1 MGSWNKTC
9 AVSNLHITA
18 GQRVVIFM
26 LGKQPKQYDFCYVNS
41 YYEVCML
48 PFYGEYND
56 YGAAENCSGVGM
68 NYIVEALK
76 NKLVE
81 IKEGK
86 NPYHEIEAKKDSF
99 NLEQLFELDHCG
111 RLSVEGRDRTWP
123 SGEARAVTH
132 VQIHG
137 DVFDYIIENHTV
149 EDLGNQYESYKF
161 KDVIADIPEYIAR
174 LRAEIESLE
183 KLGDVAIEYRKMMS
197 QRITEMLFK
206 HEESNLAGKWLTFGT
221 YGGSFQP
228 FLISGADLII
238 EEAQKMDDE
247 QLANLLIEFLKGV
260 WINSFMTVT
269 RKAWVKPT
277 GEGSQNDSH
286 KGFDTLIGAMQT
298 VLSKEKI
305 ENDKY
310 RLEEEKW
317 MREYEAAEAKKAKK
331 ERAKTKVKAKK

>member
-68 NYIVEALK
+68 NYIVDALR
-76 NKLVE
+76 NTLVE
-81 IKEGK
+81 MEQGE
-86 NPYHEIEAKKDSF
+86 NPYHEIEAKKNTF

-111 RLSVEGRDRTWP
+111 RLSVEGREWP
-123 SGEARAVTH
+123 IGEARAVTH

-149 EDLGNQYESYKF
+149 EEHICVDGQYNSYNYKF

-174 LRAEIESLE
+174 LRAEIKSLE
-183 KLGDVAIEYRKMMS
+183 KIGDGQPEYRKMMS
-197 QRITEMLFK
+197 QRTTEMLFK
-206 HEESNLAGKWLTFGT
+206 YEESNLAGKWLTFSS

-228 FLISGADLII
+228 FLISGANLII
-238 EEAQKMDDE
+238 DEAQKMDDE
-247 QLANLLIEFLKGV
+247 QLANLLIEFLKGM

-277 GEGSQNDSH
+277 GEGSQNEGH
-286 KGFDTLIGAMQT
+286 TGFDTLIGAMQT

-317 MREYEAAEAKKAKK
+317 MRQYEAAEAKKAKK
-331 ERAKTKVKAKK
+331 AKA